1 MKPAIHWMIAIV
13 GAFLSTHLW
22 ASDQHKGAKALYYDQ
37 TIGATVQSRSGA
49 SAGKTAAPQPGYTG
63 LKYWVEL
70 VQPNS
75 SQILRVS
82 STRAFHSG
90 ERIRLHFE
98 SNMDGRIVLVQIN
111 PNGTS
116 QMLYPDQR
124 INSGDNHIKAGV
136 DTTVPP
142 GNAWFTFDNN
152 PGTER
157 LLVFLNADSGPVP
170 APSHS
175 KRAHAENESMIA
187 STAFTSSDG
196 KLDAA
201 ATSGLASQVEKQ
213 RGGKSLVLEV
223 DDKSDSPADYVV
235 KPVSYKQGEEGAG
248 KALAIE
254 IQLKHQ

>member
-1 MKPAIHWMIAIV
+1 MKSAIYWMIAIL
-13 GAFLSTHLW
+13 GAFLFMHLW

-37 TIGATVQSRSGA
+37 TSGATVQSGSGA
-49 SAGKTAAPQPGYTG
+49 SAGKTAAAQPGYTG

-124 INSGDNHIKAGV
+124 INGGDDHIKAGV

-157 LLVFLNADSGPVP
+157 LLVFLNSDSGLVP
-170 APSHS
+170 RSSHGN
-175 KRAHAENESMIA
+175 RARAENENMIA
-187 STAFTSSDG
+187 SNG

-223 DDKSDSPADYVV
+223 DDKSDSPADYAVR
-235 KPVSYKQGEEGAG
+235 PVSYKQGDDGAG